1 MPIPRHRRH
10 TWCCLRSRDRHH
22 YGLRRSV
29 RGREHTV
36 LDQGAQGYSPRGSE
50 AHVETQEVDVGLAAD
65 IGTLARL
72 PKIAGNQSLVY
83 ELAFTARD
91 FGAGEAEKMGLVS
104 RVVPGGRDEVVQAAL
119 QLAGVIAKKSP
130 IAVLTTKKVL
140 QHAREHT

>member
-29 RGREHTV
+29 RGRERTF
-36 LDQGAQGYSPRGSE
+36 LDQGAQGYSPRGSK